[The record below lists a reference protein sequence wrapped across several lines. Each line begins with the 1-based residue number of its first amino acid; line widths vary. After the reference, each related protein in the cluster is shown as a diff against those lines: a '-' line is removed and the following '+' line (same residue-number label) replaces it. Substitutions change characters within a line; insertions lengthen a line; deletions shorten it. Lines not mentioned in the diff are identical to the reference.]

1 MQERL
6 PVATSQEYGTSL
18 QAVQQLMK
26 KNQVRQHQ
34 KNCTEQKHELFLM
47 AISSQSLQKELQGHR
62 GRVEDVLE
70 RAGVIAS
77 IRSPEADSIRA
88 GMEQLHQLWEVLWIE
103 TEHRQL
109 RLDVMYQAQQYYFDA
124 GEVEAWLSEQEL
136 HMMNEEKG
144 KVGAG
149 NTKQPYWGDRSWV
162 KYCLNKT
169 VSNEQ

>member
-1 MQERL
+1 MCLSAVVDTRASSSGHFSGTWDKFASCT
-6 PVATSQEYGTSL
+6 AT
-18 QAVQQLMK
+18 
-26 KNQVRQHQ
+26 
-34 KNCTEQKHELFLM
+34 HEEESSKTASKTVLNRTLKTLFLM
-47 AISSQSLQKELQGHR
+47 VISSQSLQRELQGHR

-88 GMEQLHQLWEVLWIE
+88 GMEQLHQLWEALWSE

-136 HMMNEEKG
+136 HMMNEETG
-144 KVGAG
+144 KVGEAL
-149 NTKQPYWGDRSWV
+149 WGWETPNSHSGV
-162 KYCLNKT
+162 LFL
-169 VSNEQ
+169 